1 MVIPKPRDPDIVTH
15 SDHQVITPDPAPL
28 RRSLVKATPNDVDPI
43 ARAERALIALSSDFG
58 NWMSDD
64 SNRLDAARNEVKAS
78 GLTEKTRETL
88 FHASDDIKGNAST
101 LGYADAAPVADSL
114 CRLLE
119 HTPDMTRI
127 SPELIDQH
135 VDAIRA
141 IVREHDRK
149 DINIVATVLTTRLRQ
164 VTEEFLV
171 QENRHRPEYLQAI
184 ARPSIS
190 SDFSELD

>member
-1 MVIPKPRDPDIVTH
+1 MVSPKPRPPQTDTY

-28 RRSLVKATPNDVDPI
+28 RQSLVPASPGDEDPI
-43 ARAERALIALSSDFG
+43 ARAEKALIALSSDFG
-58 NWMSDD
+58 NWMIDD
-64 SNRLDAARNEVKAS
+64 CERLDAARTKIKAS
-78 GLTEKTRETL
+78 GLNATTKDTL
-88 FHASDDIKGNAST
+88 FHISDDIKGNAPT
-101 LGYADAAPVADSL
+101 LGYGEATAAANSL

-119 HTPDMTRI
+119 HTPDMTKI
-127 SPELIDQH
+127 SLELIDQH

-141 IVREHDRK
+141 IVREHSRP
-149 DINIVATVLTTRLRQ
+149 DITSIATVLTTRLRQ

-184 ARPSIS
+184 ASPSIS